1 MRRSRS
7 GSGTS
12 PCRLGALR
20 GRLKRPMQRRGAKMA
35 ERLVMTRGDQQIAI
49 RLGSGGAGVCL
60 PRGLGHL
67 AVPPGATDMHEPR
80 DAVAGGGDG

>member
-1 MRRSRS
+1 
-7 GSGTS
+7 
-12 PCRLGALR
+12 
-20 GRLKRPMQRRGAKMA
+20 MA
-35 ERLVMTRGDQQIAI
+35 EGLALTRGDQQIAI
-49 RLGSGGAGVCL
+49 RRGAGGAGGGL

>member
-1 MRRSRS
+1 
-7 GSGTS
+7 
-12 PCRLGALR
+12 
-20 GRLKRPMQRRGAKMA
+20 MA
-35 ERLVMTRGDQQIAI
+35 EGLVLTRGDQQIAI